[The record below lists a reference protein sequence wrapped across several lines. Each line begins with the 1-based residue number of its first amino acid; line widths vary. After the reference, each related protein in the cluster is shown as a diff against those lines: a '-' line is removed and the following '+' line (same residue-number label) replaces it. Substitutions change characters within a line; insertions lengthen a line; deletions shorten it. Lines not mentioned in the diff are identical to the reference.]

1 MGLNTSDAILA
12 FAGTVFTDAMF
23 VARDNNLMA
32 NLATVYGD
40 QSGLAPRKNS
50 EYGTATM
57 NSVAE
62 TDDLA
67 SQTFTPSV
75 LSTLTPGEV
84 GAQFFVSDSRQETDP
99 FGAVSDAS
107 MELGMA
113 MAQKIETDLLGVFS
127 SFTGGTVG
135 TAGSLN
141 TWGYFFAAASILR
154 AQNAPGPYYA
164 VMHPYQW
171 HNLAKSASVAGAS
184 IAQAPSFTD
193 EIMRNWWVGRVG
205 PVDVFTSANLA
216 IGTATTWGMFSR
228 PALALDVRRAPRME
242 PERDASRRGV
252 ELNISAV
259 YGYGVWRPKFGV
271 KITADASAPTS

>member
-1 MGLNTSDAILA
+1 MGLNTASDIAQ

-32 NLATVYGD
+32 NLVTVYND
-40 QSGLAPRKNS
+40 RTGLAPRKNS

-57 NSVAE
+57 QSVAE

-67 SQTFTPSV
+67 SQSINPSV

-84 GAQFFVSDSRQETDP
+84 GAQVFVTDSRQETDP
-99 FGAVSDAS
+99 MGAVSDAS

-113 MAQKIETDLLGVFS
+113 MAQKMESDMLSIFS
-127 SFTGGTVG
+127 SLTGGTVG
-135 TAGSLN
+135 TAGSVN

-164 VMHPYQW
+164 VMHPYHW
-171 HNLAKSASVAGAS
+171 HALAKSASVAGAS

-205 PVDVFTSANLA
+205 PVDVFTTANLA
-216 IGTATTWGMFSR
+216 VGTATTWAMFSR

-242 PERDASRRGV
+242 PERNASRRGV
-252 ELNISAV
+252 ELNLSAV
-259 YGYGVWRPKFGV
+259 YAYGVWRPKFGV
-271 KITADASAPTS
+271 KVTADASIPTS